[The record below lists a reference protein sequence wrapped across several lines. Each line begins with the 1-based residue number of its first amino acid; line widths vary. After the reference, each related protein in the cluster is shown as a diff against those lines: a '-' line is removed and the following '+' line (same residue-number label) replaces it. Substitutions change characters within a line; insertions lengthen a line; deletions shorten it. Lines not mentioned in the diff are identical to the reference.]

1 MKRFRFSLERVL
13 RLRSQETE
21 QVKRALGK
29 AVAAEATAR
38 GLVSE
43 ARAELVRRTEEA
55 GQRERSGLTAFEF
68 ASLRT
73 FVTFLQRQL
82 EAAELRLAD
91 AVAETQRRR
100 LALLGARRKERA
112 LEKLRERRLEQYQ
125 LEALQQEQKELDE
138 YGSRQ
143 TLNSQAAEPD
153 V

>member
-1 MKRFRFSLERVL
+1 VKRFRFSLERVL